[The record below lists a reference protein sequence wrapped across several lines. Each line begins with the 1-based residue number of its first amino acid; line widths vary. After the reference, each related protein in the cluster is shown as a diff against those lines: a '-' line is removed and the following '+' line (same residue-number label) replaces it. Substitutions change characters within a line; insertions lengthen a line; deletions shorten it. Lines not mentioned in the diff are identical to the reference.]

1 MAKELV
7 KADQLNTS
15 FQGMTQLPIVRQLG
29 LLIGLA
35 ASIAIGVYVVLWSQN
50 PNYTV
55 LYHQA
60 SPRDASEVI
69 NVLQSRNIQY
79 QVDTNSGVI
88 MVESDKLHEARMIL
102 AEQNLPA
109 HANGGFEFV
118 KEPQGIATN
127 DFIQNKRYQIA
138 LQNELAQ
145 TIMWMS
151 AVSNAR
157 VHLAMPKQTA
167 FMSDRRK
174 PSASVLLDLVAGRRL
189 EDEQV
194 EAIMNLVA
202 ASVPSMSATDVTVVD
217 SKGRL
222 LSKSESSVGVGLSSR
237 QLEYKRTV
245 ENDLSHNIE
254 NILTPVVG
262 EAKVRAQV
270 VAEMDFTMLEMTQE
284 SYNPDLPA
292 VRSEHRIEERSQ
304 GSALSGG
311 IPGALSNEPPGAST
325 APERTTTQGTVGTTA
340 TTTTPP
346 SKSTV
351 RYTVN
356 NELDRSIIHKRQSPG
371 SLRKLSIA
379 VVVDNKSLQNDK
391 GEVVQSPYTQ
401 EELDRFTLLVK
412 EAVGFNSLR
421 GDSVNV
427 INAAFTPQ
435 PVMEPV
441 PEVSFMDQPWVWD
454 LGKQILGGI
463 LAALVLFGVLRPV
476 MRNLSS
482 LPSPALARAGGGEA
496 GDGLADDQV
505 TLSRS
510 GEARLPKPN
519 EYESDLEMARAMVI
533 QEPKRVA
540 QVVKQWVNE

>member
-1 MAKELV
+1 MANDIV
-7 KADQLNTS
+7 KADQLNAS
-15 FQGMTQLPIVRQLG
+15 FQGMTQLPLVRQLG

-35 ASIAIGVYVVLWSQN
+35 ASIAIGVYVVLWSQK

-60 SPRDASEVI
+60 SPREASEVI
-69 NVLQSRNIQY
+69 NILQGRSIQY
-79 QVDTNSGVI
+79 QVDTTSGVI
-88 MVESDKLHEARMIL
+88 LVESGKLHEARMAL
-102 AEQNLPA
+102 AEQSLPA
-109 HANGGFEFV
+109 SAAGGFEFI
-118 KEPQGIATN
+118 KEPQGITTN

-151 AVSNAR
+151 AVDNAR
-157 VHLAMPKQTA
+157 IHLALPKQSA
-167 FMSDRRK
+167 FLSDRRK
-174 PSASVLLDLVAGRRL
+174 PSASVLLDLAAGRRL
-189 EDEQV
+189 EEEQV

-202 ASVPSMSATDVTVVD
+202 SSVPNLKVSDVTVVD
-217 SKGRL
+217 NKGRL
-222 LSKSESSVGVGLSSR
+222 LSKTDNALGVGMSSR
-237 QLEYKRTV
+237 QLEYRKTV
-245 ENDLSHNIE
+245 ENDLAHNIE
-254 NILTPVVG
+254 NILTPIVG
-262 EAKVRAQV
+262 DNKVRAQV
-270 VAEMDFTMLEMTQE
+270 VAEMDFTILEMTKE

-304 GSALSGG
+304 GSSVQGG
-311 IPGALSNEPPGAST
+311 IPGALSNEPPGAT
-325 APERTTTQGTVGTTA
+325 QAPERAPVQGTVGTN
-340 TTTTPP
+340 TTTTTP

-356 NELDRSIIHKRQSPG
+356 NELDRSIVHQRQSPG
-371 SLRKLSIA
+371 SLKKLSVA
-379 VVVDNKSLQNDK
+379 VVVDNKQMKNDK
-391 GEVVQSPYTQ
+391 GELVVVPYSP

-412 EAVGFNSLR
+412 EAVGFSALR

-427 INAAFTPQ
+427 INAAFTP
-435 PVMEPV
+435 PMELGPV
-441 PEVSFMDQPWVWD
+441 PETSYLDQPWVWD
-454 LGKQILGGI
+454 LGKQILGGL

-476 MRNLSS
+476 MRNLSAVPTRS
-482 LPSPALARAGGGEA
+482 LARAGGGEV

-505 TLSRS
+505 TLSGS

-519 EYESDLEMARAMVI
+519 EYESDLDMAKAMVI

>member
-1 MAKELV
+1 MATEIV
-7 KADQLNTS
+7 KADQLNAS

-35 ASIAIGVYVVLWSQN
+35 ASIAIGVYVVLWSQK

-60 SPRDASEVI
+60 SPRDAGEVAK
-69 NVLQSRNIQY
+69 VLQSRHIEY
-79 QVDTNSGVI
+79 QLDTTSGVI
-88 MVESDKLHEARMIL
+88 MVETGKLHEARMLL

-109 HANGGFEFV
+109 NANGGFEFV
-118 KEPQGIATN
+118 KEPQGITTN

-151 AVSNAR
+151 AVDNAR

-167 FMSDRRK
+167 FLSDRRK
-174 PSASVLLDLVAGRRL
+174 PSASVLLDLAAGRRL

-202 ASVPSMSATDVTVVD
+202 ASVPGMNVSDVTVVD

-222 LSKSESSVGVGLSSR
+222 LSKPDNATGVGLSSR

-254 NILTPVVG
+254 NILAPIVG
-262 EAKVRAQV
+262 EAGVRAQV

-311 IPGALSNEPPGAST
+311 IPGALSNEPPGVAT
-325 APERTTTQGTVGTTA
+325 APERAPAKGNVGSTNTTST
-340 TTTTPP
+340 P

-356 NELDRSIIHKRQSPG
+356 NELDRSIVHKRQSPG
-371 SLRKLSIA
+371 TLRKLSVA
-379 VVVDNKSLQNDK
+379 VVVDNKQMRNDK
-391 GEVVQSPYTQ
+391 GEIVQTPYAQ

-412 EAVGFNSLR
+412 EAVGFNALR

-427 INAAFTPQ
+427 INAAFTLP
-435 PVMEPV
+435 PALEPV
-441 PEVSFMDQPWVWD
+441 PEVSMLDQPWVWD

-482 LPSPALARAGGGEA
+482 LPAPRLARAGGGEV

-505 TLSRS
+505 TLSGS
-510 GEARLPKPN
+510 GEPRLPKPN
-519 EYESDLEMARAMVI
+519 EYESDLEMAKAMVV